1 MPTVRHQR
9 PRARIGDLSELQ
21 TAYLLD
27 LPLPEPAGEEDWC
40 HFAFWWICEAHQNGP
55 ADAYFRTGKVSLW
68 RKHRAGLEPLWRQL
82 HGRRKHPCDFDPPRC
97 LETAELSARQLHE
110 RRLAEAR
117 RHQQNR

>member
-1 MPTVRHQR
+1 MPTIRHQR
-9 PRARIGDLSELQ
+9 PRARIGDLTQLQ

-27 LPLPEPAGEEDWC
+27 VALEPASEEEWS
-40 HFAFWWICEAHQNGP
+40 HFAFWRICECLQTRPG
-55 ADAYFRTGKVSLW
+55 DAYYRTSKVSLW
-68 RKHRAGLEPLWRQL
+68 RKHRAQLEPLWRQL

-117 RHQQNR
+117 RHQQDQ